1 MRQVIILGLIVALGY
16 LLTQL
21 LIPKRRGS
29 GHTGAQA
36 SQGVIEEMVQDPF
49 CHTYLPPSQAIRRSI
64 RSREYFFCSPG
75 CLEKFLAR
83 HP

>member
-1 MRQVIILGLIVALGY
+1 MRQVIFLAFLVALGF
-16 LLTQL
+16 LLRQL
-21 LIPKRRGS
+21 LFPKRRAS
-29 GHTGAQA
+29 RPIDTRA

-83 HP
+83 HS